1 MNKNKILQKDYTLS
15 SLYYQ
20 IKLPLDL
27 EILIPADDPVRLLS
41 AFVEGMELSDL
52 YKTYGKIKKNQASP
66 RQLFKIIIYASMNRI
81 YSSRDIETACHRD
94 INFMYLLEGKP
105 VPDHATIARF
115 ISLHFSKCSKNTLA
129 EVSDILL
136 EIGEISGK
144 SVFIDGTKLESV
156 ANKYTFVW
164 KKSVSKN
171 EIKLG
176 EAIKLFIKSIS
187 KYNNIFTDYE
197 EAVILQD
204 VYNWFNY
211 NLKVKLP
218 DSAVTDYAYFM
229 QEKNTDDILRF
240 FKDFDLSIS
249 NYDFIECP
257 KDRIAGRLPKEV
269 FDDLISRIEKDLLNG
284 DDIESNRVLFGLND
298 DFFVAK
304 YLDEQVQ
311 FETIQFYHENTNVPF
326 HMYEESDGTKKIF
339 KLLEILFQ
347 EDDDIVYIVDEIDRC
362 LHPLLT
368 YNFINAFLEKVKTKN
383 CQLII
388 STQESLLLDF
398 KILRKD
404 EIWFVSKENG
414 HSILSKLDP
423 TKDRADKK
431 LVKAYLEGDKGT
443 PKIINNVYKYS

>member
-1 MNKNKILQKDYTLS
+1 MQK
-15 SLYYQ
+15 
-20 IKLPLDL
+20 
-27 EILIPADDPVRLLS
+27 
-41 AFVEGMELSDL
+41 
-52 YKTYGKIKKNQASP
+52 
-66 RQLFKIIIYASMNRI
+66 LFFHQRT
-81 YSSRDIETACHRD
+81 E
-94 INFMYLLEGKP
+94 
-105 VPDHATIARF
+105 
-115 ISLHFSKCSKNTLA
+115 
-129 EVSDILL
+129 
-136 EIGEISGK
+136 
-144 SVFIDGTKLESV
+144 
-156 ANKYTFVW
+156 
-164 KKSVSKN
+164 
-171 EIKLG
+171 
-176 EAIKLFIKSIS
+176 LFIKSIS

-326 HMYEESDGTKKIF
+326 HM
-339 KLLEILFQ
+339 
-347 EDDDIVYIVDEIDRC
+347 
-362 LHPLLT
+362 
-368 YNFINAFLEKVKTKN
+368 
-383 CQLII
+383 
-388 STQESLLLDF
+388 
-398 KILRKD
+398 
-404 EIWFVSKENG
+404 
-414 HSILSKLDP
+414 
-423 TKDRADKK
+423 
-431 LVKAYLEGDKGT
+431 
-443 PKIINNVYKYS
+443 

>member
-1 MNKNKILQKDYTLS
+1 MLLEFKVKNFLSFENEQQFIMNAGKGRSFNDRTYRDNYNKILKFG
-15 SLYYQ
+15 SLFG
-20 IKLPLDL
+20 
-27 EILIPADDPVRLLS
+27 AN
-41 AFVEGMELSDL
+41 G
-52 YKTYGKIKKNQASP
+52 
-66 RQLFKIIIYASMNRI
+66 
-81 YSSRDIETACHRD
+81 
-94 INFMYLLEGKP
+94 
-105 VPDHATIARF
+105 
-115 ISLHFSKCSKNTLA
+115 
-129 EVSDILL
+129 
-136 EIGEISGK
+136 SGK
-144 SVFIDGTKLESV
+144 SNFIKSIAFSKNYIVRGNNRATIQKYYKLNPSCKELPSKFEYKFFINKKVYTYGFELVLTQNHIESEWLIYNGTKSDKLIYRYSSADHSFTLGDHFKNNDLKTKLRLFAEAIFS
-156 ANKYTFVW
+156 
-164 KKSVSKN
+164 SKN
-171 EIKLG
+171 E
-176 EAIKLFIKSIS
+176 LFIKSIS